1 MCGKGMF
8 IVTTSIRTF
17 GRAPCSVPMEISCA
31 NVSEIDRVKLRYS
44 NTAVELHC

>member
-17 GRAPCSVPMEISCA
+17 GRIVYSALMVIFCA
-31 NVSEIDRVKLRYS
+31 NVSEFDRVKLRYS